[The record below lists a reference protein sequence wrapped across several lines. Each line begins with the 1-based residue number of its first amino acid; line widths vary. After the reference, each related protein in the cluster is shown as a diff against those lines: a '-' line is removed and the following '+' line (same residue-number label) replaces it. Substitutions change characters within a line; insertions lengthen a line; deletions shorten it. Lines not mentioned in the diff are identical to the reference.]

1 MMYNVC
7 RCFVSL
13 AFSFLL
19 CGWQPA
25 FAASDAEFQR
35 LLSAPDDPQLNRQF
49 AAAAEER
56 GELRHALAALER
68 ALSASP
74 GDREL
79 LAEYARVRN
88 KMLPSM
94 TLVTVQVGGSYS
106 SNPRQVNG
114 SSPRKTNDRILDA
127 AVAVEDERTLGGMR
141 IRSLAIATGQ
151 WEPEASELST
161 GQLIFHSGPVFLLSP
176 DTWLHVAPGVS
187 VAWLDRHQLYSEA
200 SAAVT
205 IGTVFRGLTQTVT
218 ARYGWR
224 EGNGDVSYSD
234 AQVLEILGRF
244 VVNPNLIYGDY
255 VYLEPRYRHSRPD
268 GNEPTS
274 LTLPTVLGPS
284 TLVSRDVS
292 PPGYDE
298 WGGRVSYFFPV
309 AQRSVWLGA
318 GLSVVERDFESFV
331 LDQAALAAGV
341 QVDTSKSRRDVYFEP
356 TAHIIF
362 PDLIAAGVDLRA
374 DYRMEDNQSN
384 DAYRDYINHVAG
396 LRIVG
401 RF

>member
-1 MMYNVC
+1 MIC
-7 RCFVSL
+7 TACKCFVLL
-13 AFSFLL
+13 AFSLLL
-19 CGWQPA
+19 CGWKPA

-68 ALSASP
+68 ALNASP

-79 LAEYARVRN
+79 LAEYARLRN
-88 KMLPSM
+88 RILPSM
-94 TLVTVQVGGSYS
+94 TSVTMQVGGSYG
-106 SNPRQVNG
+106 SNPRQVHG
-114 SSPRKTNDRILDA
+114 SSSRKTDDRILDA
-127 AVAVEDERTLGGMR
+127 AVAVEDERTFGGMR

-151 WEPEASELST
+151 WEPEASELSS
-161 GQLIFHSGPVFLLSP
+161 GQLIIQSGPVFLLSP
-176 DTWLHVAPGVS
+176 ETWLHVAPGVS
-187 VAWLDRHQLYSEA
+187 VAWLDRQQVYSEA
-200 SAAVT
+200 SGAAT

-234 AQVLEILGRF
+234 AQILEILGRF
-244 VVNPNLIYGDY
+244 VVTPNLLHGDY
-255 VYLEPRYRHSRPD
+255 VYLEPRYRVSRPD

-274 LTLPTVLGPS
+274 LILPTVLGPA

-292 PPGYDE
+292 PSDYEE
-298 WGGRVSYFFPV
+298 WGGRISYFFPV
-309 AQRSVWLGA
+309 AQRRVWLGA
-318 GLSVVERDFESFV
+318 GLSVLERQFNSLV
-331 LDQAALAAGV
+331 LDPEALSAGV
-341 QVDTSKSRRDVYFEP
+341 QVATDRSRRDVYFEP

-362 PDLIAAGVDLRA
+362 PDLIAPGVDVRA
-374 DYRMEDNQSN
+374 DYRLEDNQSN
-384 DAYRDYINHVAG
+384 DDYRDFINHVAG
-396 LRIVG
+396 VRIVG